1 MSPGTGGDPDMTRD
15 DTRLTA
21 DIWVFG
27 SLPLEG
33 GNNTTI
39 RYNIFALNVGSIL
52 DAVFCA
58 LLKHVTITGRQPA
71 FKLT

>member
-1 MSPGTGGDPDMTRD
+1 MSPRTGGDPDVTRD
-15 DTRLTA
+15 DTRRAA

-39 RYNIFALNVGSIL
+39 RYNIFALSVSSIL